1 MFVDQVKIHVQAG
14 KGGDGIVSF
23 RHEKYVAYGGPFGGD
38 GGNGGSVIFQADPGM
53 TTLLD
58 LRYHRKIKA
67 TPGEKGKNKKMHGAN
82 GEDKIVKVPLG
93 TIVKREDTGQII
105 ADLTESHQ
113 QQVIAKGGKGGRGNY
128 HFKSSRNTAPKYAEL
143 GTLGEE
149 FDCIV
154 ELRVLADVG
163 LVGFPSV
170 GKSTLLDAVSRA
182 KPEIGDYPFTT
193 ISPNVGVVQTRDGR
207 SFIMA
212 DLPGLIEGAST
223 GKGLGHQFLRHI
235 ERCRVIVHVVDMG
248 AEEGRDPLEDYKII
262 NDELGSY
269 QIRLLER
276 PQIVVANKM
285 DLEHAEENLKR
296 FKEAYP
302 DVKIIILTTF
312 DDDDFV
318 FSALKFG
325 ASGYLLKGVSMDGLY
340 QAILTVVSGGAMI
353 NPDIATKVFR
363 LFSKMANTN
372 YAINVNDDNVRELNK
387 PEWKVIQ
394 QVGFGLSNKEI
405 AQKLF
410 LSEGT
415 VRNYLS
421 SILSKLELRDRT
433 QLAIWAVQT
442 GQTTKDLDDD

>member
-105 ADLTESHQ
+105 ADLTEPHQ

-193 ISPNVGVVQTRDGR
+193 ISPNVGVVETRDGR

-302 DVKIIILTTF
+302 DVMVYPTTTIIHEGIDPVLTKAADLLAVTPAFAITDDEMKNDGVVYTF
-312 DDDDFV
+312 EEKKSD
-318 FSALKFG
+318 L
-325 ASGYLLKGVSMDGLY
+325 
-340 QAILTVVSGGAMI
+340 Q
-353 NPDIATKVFR
+353 
-363 LFSKMANTN
+363 
-372 YAINVNDDNVRELNK
+372 
-387 PEWKVIQ
+387 IQ
-394 QVGFGLSNKEI
+394 QVDAHVWKVSGPRVERVFDI
-405 AQKLF
+405 QKLNTEEDYF
-410 LSEGT
+410 EFANKMRYLGIDKALREAGCEDGDT
-415 VRNYLS
+415 V
-421 SILSKLELRDRT
+421 
-433 QLAIWAVQT
+433 QLLGYEFEFVES
-442 GQTTKDLDDD
+442 